1 MLMGRYFCLFTFVL
15 TLAVTPRSFA
25 QQHPVLPEQ
34 FAGWKATG
42 PATSG
47 APTDAGS
54 FAPAQA
60 GQNAAPSAL
69 PAPLYA
75 ETGAKWAERRTYG
88 QRTNQI
94 SAEAIVLRDPSSAY
108 EFYTAQ
114 LAPGM
119 AASTVGEYSALDAN
133 KLVALVGDV
142 VLQVEQPRKI
152 PAPDLEQLVNVIKAR
167 AHESPL
173 PPIRAFLPEED
184 LVNGSQR
191 YALGVAG
198 LRNAL
203 EPHISSIVGTQNV
216 EDAQREQYL
225 HIADQIGFS
234 SGAETMLA
242 RYQGN
247 KGSAVLLLIDYPTP
261 QLAELHLRHLQTAL
275 PDDPS
280 AAKVTIERKG
290 SLLSLMLTSSSPEY
304 ADALRASIN
313 FHTQVTWN
321 EPSATATDPPWS
333 VVLYRIFVG
342 TGVFMVLA
350 IILGIMFGGIRV
362 MTKRYLP
369 GKIFDRP
376 KNIEILQLGLSGKRI
391 DPSDFY

>member
-1 MLMGRYFCLFTFVL
+1 MGRYFCLFGL
-15 TLAVTPRSFA
+15 ILALAAVPRCSA
-25 QQHPVLPEQ
+25 QQHSALPEE

-42 PATSG
+42 PASF
-47 APTDAGS
+47 AMPADVSS
-54 FAPAQA
+54 FAPVQP
-60 GQNAAPSAL
+60 GQTATPNSL
-69 PAPLYA
+69 PAPLFA
-75 ETGAKWAERRTYG
+75 ETGAKWEERRTYAKG
-88 QRTNQI
+88 KNQI
-94 SAEAIVLRDPSSAY
+94 SAELIELRDPSSAY

-133 KLVALVGDV
+133 NLVSLVGDV
-142 VLQVEQPRKI
+142 VLEVEQPRKI

-191 YALGVAG
+191 YALGAAG

-203 EPHISSIVGTQNV
+203 EPHISSIVGTQDV

-234 SGAETMLA
+234 SGAETILA
-242 RYQGN
+242 RYQGK

-275 PDDPS
+275 PDDPN

-290 SLLSLMLTSSSPEY
+290 SLLSLVLTSSSAEY
-304 ADALRASIN
+304 ADALRGNIN

-350 IILGIMFGGIRV
+350 VIFGIMFGGLRV
-362 MTKRYLP
+362 LTKRYLP

-376 KNIEILQLGLSGKRI
+376 KNIEILQLGLSGKTI